1 MFSRDNLKFF
11 QKSWLSLDKKLFF
24 LFVLLLTLGCLFSF
38 SMSIVVANLIN
49 LSRYYFFRRHLMFVA
64 VSLVIAFFMSFM
76 DTTVAKN
83 SALLLFC
90 VSMILLVLVQFIG
103 FQTKGARRWL
113 YIAGISLQP
122 SEFIKPS
129 LIILNA
135 YLLDKFL
142 KTRNFG
148 NLLVS
153 TAAYGGVALFI
164 LKQPDIGTF
173 LLISLVFF
181 TQIFLMDFFRLKYC
195 LYVLLASVCLL
206 ILIYTSSSHVSE
218 RVDSFLAGFGNIEKA
233 NYQVKRSLM
242 AYENANWLGRGFLEG
257 EIKNHIP
264 DVHTDFLFP
273 AIAEEFGFLIAAVIL
288 FAYFYLS
295 MRVLLAARQKNSNF
309 EFLAL
314 NGLVLLVYIQTS
326 INLCVSLNLAPTKG
340 ITLPLLSYGGSS
352 MIGTAIIFGYIFVFL
367 KKDFGFYTSK
377 AKVID
382 IRNLDD
388 EQ

>member
-1 MFSRDNLKFF
+1 
-11 QKSWLSLDKKLFF
+11 
-24 LFVLLLTLGCLFSF
+24 
-38 SMSIVVANLIN
+38 
-49 LSRYYFFRRHLMFVA
+49 MFVA